1 MPKRVPVET
10 VILHRDGKQFAPEIG
25 KVFDFTEQELADI
38 NAVNKFAVRKP
49 VVEEKPAEEVKPK
62 TEEELAAEA
71 EAAEQARQDAQAAI
85 DAAAAQQKTAAD
97 KAGAKGAKATG
108 KSSSKD
114 ADL

>member
-62 TEEELAAEA
+62 TDEELAAE
-71 EAAEQARQDAQAAI
+71 EQARQDAQAAI
-85 DAAAAQQKTAAD
+85 DAAAAEQKAAAD
-97 KAGAKGAKATG
+97 KAGAKGSKSAG
-108 KSSSKD
+108 KSSAKD
-114 ADL
+114 NDL